1 MTKRGS
7 KAVSTLLAAALLVS
21 LAGPGEWAAAAESSA
36 AENSQVTQS
45 AHGSEGAGGDGAGA
59 NAPQAE
65 DSAAET
71 NAVQPEAAPAGTDA
85 AGTGGTAGQALL
97 AADDGLGIAAQNLPQ
112 AVVGSP
118 YSATIA
124 VYGGEPPY
132 GFAAEGLPNGLV
144 LDAQNGKITG
154 TPAAGTEGTHE
165 IKVTLTDSAAEP
177 SRAEAVLQLTVA
189 AGQKQAPLEDTLQIR
204 KIASYSVGAANE
216 DGGVAEIVKYNKD
229 NGKFYLVN
237 GSSEPPSI
245 DIVPLAEGGT
255 LTREKTVDVKSLV
268 EKNGFTFGDLTSLD
282 INTATKKIAAAV
294 QEADA
299 AKSGKILVL
308 DYDGNLL
315 DEYEA
320 GVQPDMVK
328 YTSDGRYILTADEGE
343 PREAGIDPEGS
354 VTIVDTAQGQIR
366 RVKFDDPSVID
377 DLVHIRGKADADGM
391 IAGSGAKEDA
401 VFDLEPEYIALS
413 GDETTAYVSLQENN
427 AIAAIDI
434 GKAEVLYVRGL
445 GFKDLS
451 DPNNALDLIEDQII
465 NLENVPFKGMYMPDG
480 IDAYTVGGKTYLF
493 TANEG
498 DGTEW
503 PGRTNVTKIKKLKG
517 LDPDSQAGRFLQEN
531 GSRYGEVETAS
542 DMGPDGVYLYGARS
556 FSVWD
561 ADTMQQVYDSGND
574 FERVTAERLPD
585 YFNSNHSKANF
596 DKRSPK
602 KGPEPEYVTVG
613 QVGSKAFAFTG
624 LERIGGVMVYDVT
637 DPEKPVFANYTNTR
651 DFNAG
656 LNTDTG
662 PEGLEFVPA
671 VESPTGLPLLLV
683 ANEVSGT
690 VAALE
695 LQVTKVSLDKTSLT
709 LTAGGAAE
717 KLTATVTPA
726 GGSAGSGGKV
736 VWSTSDSSV
745 AAVDADGTVT
755 PAAAGQA
762 VITALSEDGYGV
774 AEAQVTVRPA
784 QDGGDTW
791 KLTVMHTNDTHAHLD
806 DVARRATL
814 VKQIRAEGGDSLLL
828 DAGDVFSGDLYFTK
842 WQGLSDLEFMNYMG
856 YDAMTFGNHEFDKG
870 TRVLADFIKKAR
882 FPLVSSNIAFSK
894 DSNIAPLLKSP
905 ANIDVSAPKT
915 TEHAGVYPYVVL
927 EVGGHKVGV
936 FGLTTEDTAYTSSPG
951 KDVTFNEA
959 VQAAEAT
966 VAAMQRDGLNIIIG
980 LSHLGYARDQK
991 LAAEVE
997 GIDLIVG
1004 GHTHTKL
1011 DAPEIVTDSV
1021 HQTPTVI
1028 VQANEWG
1035 KYLGRAD
1042 LVFDEQGRVL
1052 TGPGQTSGS
1061 LVPVNGQVAEDAA
1074 AKAMLDPLKA
1084 ELEELKKQVI
1094 GTAAVV
1100 LDGER
1105 ANVRSKETNLGNLIA
1120 DGMLAKAQQ
1129 LKGTQIAIMNG
1140 GGIRASIDQ
1149 GEITMGEL
1157 RTVMPFGNTLYV
1169 LDVTGKQLKDGL
1181 ENGISGAKLTDLP
1194 GKFPQIAGM
1203 KFKWDPAQPAGS
1215 RVFDVQIKQGGAY
1228 VPLNLSSTYRLAT
1241 NSFVAN
1247 GGDGYSSF
1255 AEAIAAG
1262 AYHED
1267 LGYPD
1272 YEIFIENIGRL
1283 GGTVSPVVDGRIVE
1297 RAKPSGGSGG
1307 NGGGSGGSGG
1317 KGSSGSGGAPT
1328 PGTATPSGE
1337 SASGNAAYEL
1347 VGDML
1352 QVEVVRSAD
1361 GQTVNQVS
1369 VKPEVLKNVLAAAA
1383 SSSRGELVVKL
1394 TDLEGGTV
1402 ISLPADTLLSVNK
1415 DGAVNGNVTLAIRTA
1430 LASYRIP
1437 LQAIISGSSGFIG
1450 TGASSSSGAGASI
1463 RISILSAKTSEQ
1475 AEIAKAAANQG
1486 VTLTGSATIGFKV
1499 LLLTADGQEREIT
1512 DFGNTY
1518 LSRTISLPGGVD
1530 SGLVA
1535 AVMYNEAAGK
1545 LVFVPAVKV
1554 MADGKPALELK
1565 RPGNS
1570 LYTLVSGRKR
1580 QFTDVNGHWAEQ
1592 AIGKLASKLLVE
1604 GVSETRFEPGREM
1617 TRAEFT
1623 ALLVR
1628 GLGLTPA
1635 QEANVFSDVGA
1646 GNSLAAEIAAAVE
1659 FGLVTPDATGAFKP
1673 NERITRAEMAV
1684 MVAKAM
1690 RLVKNGNEG
1699 TDGGGSAGTST
1710 DTALLARFTDRPAI
1724 PDWAAADV
1732 ARLVEQGIMQGDNR
1746 GTFAP
1751 NGHTTRAQAALLLM
1765 RMLQA
1770 LQFID

>member
-1 MTKRGS
+1 MKKRGS
-7 KAVSTLLAAALLVS
+7 KTVSTFLAAALFIS
-21 LAGPGEWAAAAESSA
+21 LAGPGGWAAAEESSPA
-36 AENSQVTQS
+36 AQPAPGLET
-45 AHGSEGAGGDGAGA
+45 AGGDGAGA
-59 NAPQAE
+59 DTAQAE
-65 DSAAET
+65 GNAAGT
-71 NAVQPEAAPAGTDA
+71 NAVRSVDA
-85 AGTGGTAGQALL
+85 AGTGGSADQTLL
-97 AADDGLGIAAQNLPQ
+97 AADDGLGISAQNLPQ
-112 AVVGSP
+112 AVVGTP

-132 GFAAEGLPNGLV
+132 GFAADGLPTGLA
-144 LDAQNGKITG
+144 LDAVTGMITG
-154 TPAAGTEGTHE
+154 TPAAGTEGSYE

-177 SRAEAVLQLTVA
+177 GRAEAALQLTVA
-189 AGQKQAPLEDTLQIR
+189 KAAAGQEPAPLEDTLQIR
-204 KIASYSVGAANE
+204 KIATYSVGTPNE

-245 DIVPLAEGGT
+245 DIVPLAETGT
-255 LTREKTVDVKSLV
+255 LMKEKTVDVVSLA
-268 EKNGFTFGDLTSLD
+268 EKAGGFTFGDLTSLD
-282 INTATKKIAAAV
+282 INTATKRIAAAV
-294 QEADA
+294 QEADP
-299 AKSGKILVL
+299 AKAGKILVL
-308 DYDGNLL
+308 DYEGNLL

-354 VTIVDTAQGQIR
+354 VTVVDTVEGQTR
-366 RVKFDDPSVID
+366 HVKFDDPSVID
-377 DLVHIRGKADADGM
+377 DLVHIRGMADADGM
-391 IAGSGAKEDA
+391 ITGSGSKEDA

-413 GDETTAYVSLQENN
+413 SDETTAYVSLQENN

-434 GKAEVLYVRGL
+434 GKAKVLYVRGL
-445 GFKDLS
+445 GFKDLN
-451 DPNNALDLIEDQII
+451 DPDNALDLIEDQII

-480 IDAYTVGGKTYLF
+480 IDAHTVGGKTYLF

-498 DGTEW
+498 DATEW
-503 PGRTNVTKIKKLKG
+503 PGRTNVTKIKKLTSV
-517 LDPDSQAGRFLQEN
+517 DPDSEAGRFLQEN
-531 GSRYGEVETAS
+531 GSRYGDVETAS
-542 DMGPDGVYLYGARS
+542 DMGADGVYLYGARS

-637 DPEKPVFANYTNTR
+637 DPENPAFASYTNTR

-671 VESPTGLPLLLV
+671 TESPTGLPLLLT

-690 VAALE
+690 VAVLE
-695 LQVTKVSLDKTSLT
+695 LEVTKVSLDKTSLT

-726 GGSAGSGGKV
+726 GGPAGSGEKV
-736 VWSTSDSSV
+736 VWSSSDSSV
-745 AAVDADGTVT
+745 VAVDADGTVT
-755 PAAAGQA
+755 PVAAGQA

-774 AEAQVTVRPA
+774 AEAKVTVQSA

-791 KLTVMHTNDTHAHLD
+791 KLTVMHTNDSHAHLD
-806 DVARRATL
+806 DVARRAML

-842 WQGLSDLEFMNYMG
+842 WQGLKDLEFMNLMG

-870 TRVLADFIKKAR
+870 TGVLADFINKAQ
-882 FPLVSSNIAFSK
+882 FPLVSSNIDFSK
-894 DSNIAPLLKSP
+894 DGNIAPLVKSP

-927 EVGGHKVGV
+927 EAGGHKVGV
-936 FGLTTEDTAYTSSPG
+936 FGLITEDTAVTSSPG

-966 VAAMQRDGLNIIIG
+966 VAAMEQDGLNIIIG

-1035 KYLGRAD
+1035 KYLGRVD
-1042 LVFDEQGRVL
+1042 LVFDEQGQVL

-1074 AKAMLDPLKA
+1074 AKTILDPLKA

-1105 ANVRSKETNLGNLIA
+1105 VNVRSKETNLGNLIA

-1129 LKGTQIAIMNG
+1129 LKGAQIAIMNG

-1169 LDVTGKQLKDGL
+1169 LDVTGQQLKDGL

-1215 RVFDVQIKQGGAY
+1215 RVFDVQIKQGDTY

-1255 AEAIAAG
+1255 AAAIAAG

-1272 YEIFIENIGRL
+1272 YEIFIENIEQL
-1283 GGTVSPVVDGRIVE
+1283 GGTVSPVVEGRIVE
-1297 RAKPSGGSGG
+1297 QAKPSGDGSGG
-1307 NGGGSGGSGG
+1307 NGGGSGGG
-1317 KGSSGSGGAPT
+1317 KSSSGSKGTISPGASN
-1328 PGTATPSGE
+1328 PSGE
-1337 SASGNAAYEL
+1337 SSSGNAAYEL
-1347 VGDML
+1347 VSDML
-1352 QVEVVRSAD
+1352 QVEVTRGDD

-1369 VKPEVLKNVLAAAA
+1369 VKPDVLKTALAAAA
-1383 SSSRGELVVKL
+1383 SSSQSELAVEL
-1394 TDLEGGTV
+1394 TDLGGGTV
-1402 ISLPADTLLSVNK
+1402 LSLPAETLLSVNK
-1415 DGAVNGNVTLAIRTA
+1415 EGTENSEVTLVIRTA
-1430 LASYRIP
+1430 LASYRLP
-1437 LQAIISGSSGFIG
+1437 LQAIIAGHYGLTGSD
-1450 TGASSSSGAGASI
+1450 ALSSSGSGASI
-1463 RISILSAKTSEQ
+1463 QISILSAKTSEQ

-1486 VTLTGSATIGFKV
+1486 VTLTGSAAVEFKV
-1499 LLLTADGQEREIT
+1499 VLLTVDGQEREIT
-1512 DFGNTY
+1512 AFGNNTY
-1518 LSRTISLPGGVD
+1518 LSRTIPLPAEVD
-1530 SGLVA
+1530 SNAVT
-1535 AVMYNEAAGK
+1535 AVMYDKAAGK

-1554 MADGKPALELK
+1554 TVDGKPALELK

-1570 LYTLVSGRKR
+1570 LYTLVSGKKHR
-1580 QFTDVNGHWAEQ
+1580 FADVNGHWAEQ
-1592 AIGKLASKLLVE
+1592 AVDKLASKLLVE
-1604 GVSETRFEPGREM
+1604 GVGETRFEPGREM

-1628 GLGLTPA
+1628 GLGLTPT
-1635 QEANVFSDVGA
+1635 QEANVFSDVEA
-1646 GNSLAAEIAAAVE
+1646 GNSLAGEIAAAVE

-1690 RLVKNGNEG
+1690 RLVKDGNAD
-1699 TDGGGSAGTST
+1699 TDGEMSAGTSA
-1710 DTALLARFTDRPAI
+1710 DTALLARFTDRLAI

-1732 ARLVEQGIMQGDNR
+1732 AWLVEQGIMQGDNR
-1746 GTFAP
+1746 GAFAP
-1751 NGHTTRAQAALLLM
+1751 NGHTTRAQAAILLM
-1765 RMLQA
+1765 RMLQE
-1770 LQFID
+1770 LRFID

>member
-1 MTKRGS
+1 MKKRGS
-7 KAVSTLLAAALLVS
+7 KTVSTFLAAALFIS
-21 LAGPGEWAAAAESSA
+21 LAGPGGWAAAEESSPA
-36 AENSQVTQS
+36 TQPTL
-45 AHGSEGAGGDGAGA
+45 GLETAGGDGAGA
-59 NAPQAE
+59 NAAQ
-65 DSAAET
+65 S
-71 NAVQPEAAPAGTDA
+71 VDA
-85 AGTGGTAGQALL
+85 AKTGGIAGQAML
-97 AADDGLGIAAQNLPQ
+97 AANDGFGISTQNLPQ

-132 GFAAEGLPNGLV
+132 VFAADGLPTGLA
-144 LDAQNGKITG
+144 LDAETGAITG
-154 TPAAGTEGTHE
+154 TPAAGTEGSYE
-165 IKVTLTDSAAEP
+165 ITVSLTDSAAEP
-177 SRAEAVLQLTVA
+177 SRAEAAMQFMVA
-189 AGQKQAPLEDTLQIR
+189 PQASEPAPLKDTLQIR
-204 KIASYSVGAANE
+204 KIAAYSVGAPNE
-216 DGGVAEIVKYNKD
+216 DGGVAEIVKYNND

-245 DIVPLAEGGT
+245 DIVPLTESGM
-255 LTREKTVDVKSLV
+255 LTKEKSVDVKSLV
-268 EKNGFTFGDLTSLD
+268 ENGGFTFGDLTSLD
-282 INTATKKIAAAV
+282 INTATKRIAAAV
-294 QEADA
+294 QEADTG
-299 AKSGKILVL
+299 KSGKILVF
-308 DYDGNLL
+308 DYDGNLQ

-343 PREAGIDPEGS
+343 PREAGIDPQGS
-354 VTIVDTAQGQIR
+354 VTIVDTVEGQIR
-366 RVKFDDPSVID
+366 HLKFDDPSVID
-377 DLVHIRGKADADGM
+377 DLVHIRGKADANGM
-391 IAGSGAKEDA
+391 ITGSGSKEDA
-401 VFDLEPEYIALS
+401 VFDLEPEYISLS

-434 GKAEVLYVRGL
+434 AKAEVLYVRGL
-445 GFKDLS
+445 GFKDLN
-451 DPNNALDLIEDQII
+451 DPDNALDLVEDQII

-498 DGTEW
+498 DATEW
-503 PGRTNVTKIKKLKG
+503 PGRTNVTKIKKLTSV
-517 LDPDSQAGRFLQEN
+517 DPDSEAGRFLKEN
-531 GSRYGEVETAS
+531 GSRYGDVEVAS
-542 DMGPDGVYLYGARS
+542 DMGADGVYLYGARS

-574 FERVTAERLPD
+574 FERVTATRLPD

-613 QVGSKAFAFTG
+613 QVGSKTFAFTG
-624 LERIGGVMVYDVT
+624 LERIGGVMVYNVT
-637 DPEKPVFANYTNTR
+637 DPENPVFANYTNTR

-671 VESPTGLPLLLV
+671 TESPTGLPLLLV

-690 VAALE
+690 VAVLE

-709 LTAGGAAE
+709 LTAGGAVE

-726 GGSAGSGGKV
+726 GEHAGNGEKV

-745 AAVDADGTVT
+745 AAVDAAGTVT
-755 PAAAGQA
+755 PVAAGQA
-762 VITALSEDGYGV
+762 VITALSQDGYGV
-774 AEAQVTVRPA
+774 AEAKVTVQPVQA
-784 QDGGDTW
+784 GGNTW
-791 KLTVMHTNDTHAHLD
+791 KLTVMHTNDSHAHLD

-814 VKQIRAEGGDSLLL
+814 VKQIRAEGGDDLLL

-842 WQGLSDLEFMNYMG
+842 WQGLKDLEFMNLMG

-870 TRVLADFIKKAR
+870 TGVLADFIKKAQ
-882 FPLVSSNIAFSK
+882 FPLVSSNIDFSK
-894 DSNIAPLLKSP
+894 DGNIAPLVKAP
-905 ANIDVSAPKT
+905 ANIDVNAKT
-915 TEHAGVYPYVVL
+915 TGNAGVYPYVVL
-927 EVGGHKVGV
+927 EIGGHKVGV
-936 FGLTTEDTAYTSSPG
+936 FGLTTEDTAVTSSPG

-966 VAAMQRDGLNIIIG
+966 VAAMEREGLNIIIG

-1035 KYLGRAD
+1035 KYLGRVD
-1042 LVFDEQGRVL
+1042 LVFDEQGQVL

-1061 LVPVNGQVAEDAA
+1061 LFPVNGQVAEDAA

-1084 ELEELKKQVI
+1084 ELEELKKQII

-1105 ANVRSKETNLGNLIA
+1105 VNVRSRETNLGNLIA

-1129 LKGTQIAIMNG
+1129 LKGAQIAIMNG
-1140 GGIRASIDQ
+1140 GGIRAPIDQ

-1169 LDVTGKQLKDGL
+1169 LDVTGQQLKDGL
-1181 ENGISGAKLTDLP
+1181 ENGISGAKSTDLP

-1215 RVFDVQIKQGGAY
+1215 RVFDVQIKQGDTY

-1255 AEAIAAG
+1255 AAAIDAG

-1272 YEIFIENIGRL
+1272 YEIFIENIERL
-1283 GGTVSPVVDGRIVE
+1283 GGTVSPVVEGRIVE
-1297 RAKPSGGSGG
+1297 KAKPSSGGGS
-1307 NGGGSGGSGG
+1307 GGGSGGSGG
-1317 KGSSGSGGAPT
+1317 SGGGNGSGSSGSGGAPSPGVAEPGKPT
-1328 PGTATPSGE
+1328 PGK
-1337 SASGNAAYEL
+1337 AAYEL
-1347 VGDML
+1347 VSDML
-1352 QVEVVRSAD
+1352 QVEITRGDD

-1369 VKPEVLKNVLAAAA
+1369 VKPDVLKTALAAAA
-1383 SSSRGELVVKL
+1383 SSKQGELAVEL
-1394 TDLEGGTV
+1394 TNLSGGTV
-1402 ISLPADTLLSVNK
+1402 LSLPADTLLSINK
-1415 DGAVNGNVTLAIRTA
+1415 EGNENSQVTLVISTA
-1430 LASYRIP
+1430 MASYRIP
-1437 LQAIISGSSGFIG
+1437 LQAIIAGHSGLIGSGV
-1450 TGASSSSGAGASI
+1450 SSSSGAFI
-1463 RISILSAKTSEQ
+1463 QISILSAKTSEQ

-1486 VTLTGSATIGFKV
+1486 VTLTGSAAVEFRV
-1499 LLLTADGQEREIT
+1499 ALLTADGQEREIT

-1518 LSRTISLPGGVD
+1518 LSRTIPLPAGVD
-1530 SGLVA
+1530 SGSVT
-1535 AVMYNEAAGK
+1535 AVMYDKAAGK
-1545 LVFVPAVKV
+1545 LVFVPSVKITL
-1554 MADGKPALELK
+1554 DGKPALELK

-1570 LYTLVSGRKR
+1570 LYTLVSGKKH
-1580 QFTDVNGHWAEQ
+1580 QFADVNGHWAEQ
-1592 AIGKLASKLLVE
+1592 AVDNLASKLLVE

-1628 GLGLTPA
+1628 GLGLAPA
-1635 QEANVFSDVGA
+1635 QGANVFSDVEA
-1646 GNSLAAEIAAAVE
+1646 GNSLAGEIAAAVE

-1690 RLVKNGNEG
+1690 RLVKGENTG
-1699 TDGGGSAGTST
+1699 TDSEVSAGTSA
-1710 DTALLARFTDRPAI
+1710 DTALLARFTDRSAI
-1724 PDWAAADV
+1724 PDRAAEDV

-1746 GTFAP
+1746 GAFAP
-1751 NGHTTRAQAALLLM
+1751 NGHTTRAQAAILLM
-1765 RMLQA
+1765 RMLKE
-1770 LQFID
+1770 LRFID